1 MNLFEAIKQKKTL
14 VFGHRGASAD
24 APMNTLEAF
33 ELAAEMGAD
42 GVELDVHRS
51 ADGRLVIVHDFT
63 VDASTNGTGEVSEM
77 TLGQLKAL
85 DAGSWKAPQ
94 FAGAKIPTL
103 DEVFEAVGQK
113 YFINVEIK
121 SMSIE
126 TDGIEQLVAELIE
139 RYNMADRVVVSSFN
153 PLAIQRFKAIAPHV
167 AIGYLTAD
175 DVPAE
180 ITAYAEGMTYEAY
193 HPYEKSITPE
203 MVQEMA
209 SKGVIVNTWTVN
221 DPARAVELAEMGVS
235 VIITDKPDL
244 IKEAIN
250 SQ

>member
-1 MNLFEAIKQKKTL
+1 MNLFEAIKAKKTL
-14 VFGHRGASAD
+14 VFGHRGASAY

-33 ELAAEMGAD
+33 QLAVELGAD

-63 VDASTNGTGEVSEM
+63 VDGSTNGTGKVAEM
-77 TLGQLKAL
+77 TLAQLKEL
-85 DAGSWKAPQ
+85 DAGSWKDAK
-94 FAGAKIPTL
+94 FTGAKVPTL
-103 DEVFEAVGQK
+103 DEVFEAVGQEL
-113 YFINVEIK
+113 FINVEIK
-121 SMSIE
+121 SMTVE
-126 TDGIEQLVAELIE
+126 TDGVEKLVAELIE
-139 RYNMADRVVVSSFN
+139 QYNMADRVVVSSFN
-153 PLAIQRFKAIAPHV
+153 PLAIQRFKAYAPHV

-203 MVQEMA
+203 LVQEMDA
-209 SKGVIVNTWTVN
+209 KGVIVNTWTVN
-221 DPARAVELAEMGVS
+221 DPVRAVELAQMGVS

-244 IKEAIN
+244 IKEALD
-250 SQ
+250 SR

>member
-1 MNLFEAIKQKKTL
+1 MNLFEAIKAKKTL
-14 VFGHRGASAD
+14 VFGHRGASAY

-33 ELAAEMGAD
+33 QLAVELGAD

-63 VDASTNGTGEVSEM
+63 VDGSTNGTGKVAEM
-77 TLGQLKAL
+77 TLAQLKEL
-85 DAGSWKAPQ
+85 DAGSWKDAK
-94 FAGAKIPTL
+94 FTGAKVPTL

-113 YFINVEIK
+113 LFINVEIK
-121 SMSIE
+121 SMTVE
-126 TDGIEQLVAELIE
+126 TDGVEKLVAELIE
-139 RYNMADRVVVSSFN
+139 QYNMADRVVVSSFN
-153 PLAIQRFKAIAPHV
+153 PLAIQRFKAYAPHV

-203 MVQEMA
+203 LVQEMDA
-209 SKGVIVNTWTVN
+209 KGVIVNTWTVN
-221 DPARAVELAEMGVS
+221 DPVRAVELAQMGVS

-244 IKEAIN
+244 IKEALD
-250 SQ
+250 SR